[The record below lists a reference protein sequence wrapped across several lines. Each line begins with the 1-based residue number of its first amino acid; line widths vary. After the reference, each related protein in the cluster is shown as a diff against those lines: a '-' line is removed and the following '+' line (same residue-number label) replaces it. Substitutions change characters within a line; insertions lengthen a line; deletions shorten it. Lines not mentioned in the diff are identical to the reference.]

1 MGNMQDLVNLNN
13 MANFLSD
20 GRGGIDPVKL
30 QQWNNFVYN
39 QQVKNRSAK
48 RY

>member
-1 MGNMQDLVNLNN
+1 MGNFQNEVNLINLN
-13 MANFLSD
+13 NFLSD
-20 GRGGIDPVKL
+20 GKGGVDPVKL

-39 QQVKNRSAK
+39 QQVKNRSLK